1 MHCKP
6 LLCAKRVVLPT
17 ADSVLLIIISRG
29 VVGHILKARMAGLR
43 LQWAVLLLCMTM
55 VQADAFPVGEDG
67 FRSLTGAGFPNPV
80 RLASNMVG
88 ATGARQLLQDADAS
102 ATEGVDAAAGNI
114 ASDA

>member
-1 MHCKP
+1 MGRAP
-6 LLCAKRVVLPT
+6 
-17 ADSVLLIIISRG
+17 
-29 VVGHILKARMAGLR
+29 
-43 LQWAVLLLCMTM
+43 
-55 VQADAFPVGEDG
+55 PVHDN
-67 FRSLTGAGFPNPV
+67 GAGGCLPCRGGRVSFSDRCWIPNPV